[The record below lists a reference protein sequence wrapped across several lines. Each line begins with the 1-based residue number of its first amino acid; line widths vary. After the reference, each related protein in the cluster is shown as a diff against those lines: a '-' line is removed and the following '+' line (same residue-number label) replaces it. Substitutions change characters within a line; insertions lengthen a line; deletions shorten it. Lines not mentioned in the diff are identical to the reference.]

1 MITLNKRKDKKIC
14 EYVYRLTTLTG
25 HFKGKSYL
33 QQTIIVDPRKKHY
46 SDFDVKF
53 MLVFKNCQ
61 NIQTILRKVNLG
73 KIGPVFAKFLQSK
86 SEVNTQ

>member
-1 MITLNKRKDKKIC
+1 MWIC
-14 EYVYRLTTLTG
+14 LPFDDSYRSFQGQIIFTTNNNCRPQ
-25 HFKGKSYL
+25 K
-33 QQTIIVDPRKKHY
+33 KKHY